1 MKKILMILLVA
12 VLCCCKR
19 TVCSEVEYRYI
30 INNESDYTLL
40 IETKSYNYSS
50 FPELLTLAPGDSFSW
65 EQNPSASVPP
75 FTTLYRI
82 TFDGKY
88 TIGQNSFAKHRNPR
102 DIKNYNIIE
111 KRKWLVTFTYTFTNE
126 DYEIAKQ
133 QKKNP

>member
-1 MKKILMILLVA
+1 MKKILMILSVT
-12 VLCCCKR
+12 VLCCCQR
-19 TVCSEVEYRYI
+19 TVCRRVEYRCTI
-30 INNESDYTLL
+30 TNGSDYTIL

-50 FPELLTLAPGDSFSW
+50 FPELLTLTPGDSFSW

-111 KRKWLVTFTYTFTNE
+111 KRKWLVTLTYTFTNE
-126 DYEIAKQ
+126 DYEIAKK